1 MLGATMSKSQEH
13 PLDTKIP
20 PPVVLLLHML
30 VSFGLVQ
37 ITGHFTMAESLKI
50 GGTLVLST
58 IGAVVAL
65 AGVWAFRRH
74 NTSVDPVHVDKVSTL
89 VTGGIY
95 HFTRNPMYVGLLCLL
110 VAQNWYLASPA
121 GALAVLSFI
130 GYMTRFQIK
139 PEERFLLKAYGQ
151 AYRDFLST
159 TRRWL

>member
-1 MLGATMSKSQEH
+1 
-13 PLDTKIP
+13 
-20 PPVVLLLHML
+20 
-30 VSFGLVQ
+30 
-37 ITGHFTMAESLKI
+37 MAESLKI

-58 IGAVVAL
+58 IGVVVAL

-74 NTSVDPVHVDKVSTL
+74 KTSVDPVHVDKVSVL

-121 GALAVLSFI
+121 GALVVLSFI

-151 AYRDFLST
+151 AYRDFLSA